1 MKKKIF
7 ASICL
12 VSFASLLLLF
22 LCVLAL
28 AYTRGTRNA
37 FSTLQSDASYVAAGY
52 ETSGLDYLK
61 NIRGYPGRITLVAPD
76 GSVLF
81 DDRQSPAQM
90 ENHAGR
96 PEVAEALQNGSGRAQ
111 RKSDTLGERTL
122 YYALRLKSG
131 EVLRMSMQAA
141 TASAS
146 ALALVPWLLGVSL
159 LLVLCAAAVARW
171 QAKRILA
178 PLNAIDLDAP
188 MDSGGYEEIAPLL
201 RRIDAQK
208 RQIAQKAAELQHQQE
223 EFGAVTQS
231 MDEGMVLTDPEG
243 VVLSLNQS
251 ARRILGIETGSEGQP
266 LLALCRD
273 LGLQRAAKEA
283 AEGKRSE
290 QELQAGG
297 RSYRLLASPARR
309 AEGPPHGAVLLL
321 VDDTEKLEAEQ
332 NRREFSANVSH
343 ELKTP
348 LTSISGY
355 AEIIRGGLVKAEDI
369 PAFAGKIYDE
379 AARLMALIEDILQLS
394 RLDEKEGGQPP
405 EPVELLAL
413 CQSTAENLRSA
424 AEEKGVALQ
433 VEGEAVQVQGSPS
446 ILLEVVYNLLDNA
459 IRYNRPGG
467 RVEVKVGREDGM
479 ALLQVADTGLGIEP
493 QHQPHVFE
501 RFYRADKSHSRQS
514 GGTGLGL
521 AIVKRGVMYHGG
533 QVGLESSPGQG
544 SAFTVRLPIEK

>member
-12 VSFASLLLLF
+12 VSLASLLLLF

-28 AYTRGTRNA
+28 AYTRGTANA

-52 ETSGLDYLK
+52 KTSGLDYLK
-61 NIRGYPGRITLVAPD
+61 NIRGYPGRITLVAQD
-76 GSVLF
+76 GTVLF
-81 DDRQSPAQM
+81 DDRQDPAQM
-90 ENHAGR
+90 ENHAQR
-96 PEVAEALQNGSGRAQ
+96 PEVAEAMQNGTGRSQ
-111 RKSDTLGERTL
+111 RQSDTLGERTL
-122 YYALRLKSG
+122 YYAVRLGDG

-141 TASAS
+141 SASAS
-146 ALALVPWLLGVSL
+146 ALRLIPWLLAVSL
-159 LLVLCAAAVARW
+159 LLVAGAAGVARW
-171 QAKRILA
+171 QTKRILA

-188 MDSGGYEEIAPLL
+188 MDSEGYEEIAPLL

-208 RQIAQKAAELQHQQE
+208 KQIGEKAAELKRQQE
-223 EFGAVTQS
+223 EFAAVTQS
-231 MDEGMVLTDPEG
+231 MDEGLLLTDPEG
-243 VVLSLNQS
+243 VVLTINQS
-251 ARRILGIETGSEGQP
+251 AQRILGLQAGSEGQP

-273 LGLQRAAKEA
+273 LGLQKAAKEA
-283 AEGKRSE
+283 AGGKRCE
-290 QELQAGG
+290 QELEAGG
-297 RSYRLLASPARR
+297 RKYRLLASPARR
-309 AEGPPHGAVLLL
+309 AEGPPHGAVLMLM
-321 VDDTEKLEAEQ
+321 DDTEKLEAEQ

-355 AEIIRGGLVKAEDI
+355 AEIIRGGLVQPEDI

-379 AARLMALIEDILQLS
+379 AGRLIALIEDILQLS
-394 RLDEKEGGQPP
+394 RLDEKDDGQPA

-413 CQSTAENLRSA
+413 CQNTAESLRRA
-424 AEEKGVALQ
+424 AVEKQVELR
-433 VEGEAVQVQGSPS
+433 VEGEELQVPGRPS

-467 RVEVKVGREDGM
+467 TVEVAVGREEGM
-479 ALLQVADTGLGIEP
+479 AVLRVADTGMGIEP

-521 AIVKRGVMYHGG
+521 AIVKRGVLYHGG
-533 QVGLESSPGQG
+533 QVQLESTPGAG
-544 SAFTVRLPIEK
+544 SVFTVWLPLE